1 MNEAAT
7 QYAARG
13 RKFLAQASEEL
24 ERDDLE
30 QASEKGWGAAA
41 QMMKAAAAER
51 GWRHGQHRLLFEVA
65 RRLAE
70 EAENEQIYD
79 SFAIANSLHA
89 NFYEGFLRAEDVAL
103 HLRRVDELVERVES
117 VLANGSS

>member
-1 MNEAAT
+1 MNDRAS

-13 RKFLAQASEEL
+13 RRFLAQASEEL
-24 ERDDLE
+24 ARNDLE

-41 QMMKAAAAER
+41 QMMKATAAER
-51 GWRHGQHRLLFEVA
+51 GWRHGQHRLLFDVA

-70 EAENEQIYD
+70 EEADEQLYD

-89 NFYEGFLRAEDVAL
+89 NFYEGFMRPEDVAL
-103 HLRRVDELVERVES
+103 HLHRVDELVDRVEAI
-117 VLANGSS
+117 LGNGA